1 MQTVEKGE
9 IMDKYTYKKELV
21 SIPYRE
27 QFEILEYKGDS
38 KDMLNLREQIIS
50 SWAKHL
56 ATSWE
61 GKTI

>member
-1 MQTVEKGE
+1 
-9 IMDKYTYKKELV
+9 MDEYTYNKEVV

-27 QFEILEYKGDS
+27 QFEILEYKGQS

-56 ATSWE
+56 AT
-61 GKTI
+61 GGVK

>member
-1 MQTVEKGE
+1 MQIGE
-9 IMDKYTYKKELV
+9 QYLFEKELV
-21 SIPYRE
+21 TIPYRE
-27 QFEILEYKGDS
+27 QFDILEYKGDS